1 MRTCEMCMMMD
12 DCKIGNVRMC
22 ILDTPSPLKL
32 VRYQLVFKLFCVI
45 SLLCVQRRFICA
57 RGISIVIHSIIL
69 FGLWLTANKNEKDYN
84 KSTCA
89 IGGVEQGGA
98 NA

>member
-45 SLLCVQRRFICA
+45 SLLCVA
-57 RGISIVIHSIIL
+57 LS
-69 FGLWLTANKNEKDYN
+69 TA
-84 KSTCA
+84 A
-89 IGGVEQGGA
+89 IYLRPWNQYCNTFDNLVWFEVDCQQK
-98 NA
+98 

>member
-32 VRYQLVFKLFCVI
+32 VRY
-45 SLLCVQRRFICA
+45 
-57 RGISIVIHSIIL
+57 
-69 FGLWLTANKNEKDYN
+69 
-84 KSTCA
+84 
-89 IGGVEQGGA
+89 
-98 NA
+98 